1 MKLSIKELKT
11 DRQWRAATGL
21 DEQRFQKLLRLFK
34 ASYLKKY
41 GYSVGARQTGIEV
54 TPSLPSEEE
63 LLYFT
68 LFSLKSALTYDLL
81 GVVCGMD
88 GSNAKR
94 NQELGLTVL
103 QETLA
108 AAGCAPKRAFK
119 DAAEFAAYLKKEKT
133 LLLDGTEQRL
143 QRPSDDEEQKA
154 CYSGKKMPYG
164 ESVGH
169 Q

>member
-1 MKLSIKELKT
+1 MKLQLSDLKT
-11 DRQWRAATGL
+11 ERQWRAATGL
-21 DEQRFQKLLRLFK
+21 DEQRFQQLLRLFK
-34 ASYLKKY
+34 ASYRKKY
-41 GYSVGARQTGIEV
+41 GYSVGARQAGIEV

-68 LFSLKSALTYDLL
+68 LFSLKSGLTYDLL
-81 GVVCGMD
+81 GLVCGMD

-103 QETLA
+103 QETLL
-108 AAGCAPKRAFK
+108 AAGCAPKREFK
-119 DAAEFAAYLKKEKT
+119 DAAEFGAYLKKEKT
-133 LLLDGTEQRL
+133 LLLDGSEQRI
-143 QRPSDDEEQKA
+143 QRPGDDEEQKA
-154 CYSGKKMPYG
+154 CYSGKKMSYG

>member
-1 MKLSIKELKT
+1 VKHQLANLKT

-21 DEQRFQKLLRLFK
+21 DEKRFQKRLRLFK

-41 GYSVGARQTGIEV
+41 GYSVGTRQTGIEV

-68 LFSLKSALTYDLL
+68 LFSLKSGLTYDLL

-94 NQELGLTVL
+94 NQERGLTVL

-108 AAGCAPKRAFK
+108 AAGCAPKREFK

-133 LLLDGTEQRL
+133 LLLEGTEQRL
-143 QRPSDDEEQKA
+143 QRPGEEEEQKA

-164 ESVGH
+164 EGVGP